1 MSYTPNTWQ
10 NGDII
15 SAEKLNNMEQGIAN
29 AGSEIP
35 TIVFTYDQTGNYY
48 TCSWTVQELTALIT
62 AQDFSFT
69 IVKVIVVDEG
79 DELINYFIPSRS
91 ARDTLTCGAYGNF
104 IINIGQTPT
113 LTVLMQSGPTNYVYN
128 SSTNHWEVNSE
139 EELS

>member
-48 TCSWTVQELTALIT
+48 TCSWTVAELTALIT

-69 IVKVIVVDEG
+69 IVKIIGVYEG
-79 DELINYFIPSRS
+79 DEVINYFIPSRS
-91 ARDTLTCGAYGNF
+91 ARSTLACGSYGEF
-104 IINIGQTPT
+104 TITIGQVPT
-113 LTVLMQSGPTNYVYN
+113 LTVLMQSGPTNYVYD
-128 SSTNHWEVNSE
+128 SSTNHWKVNSV
-139 EELS
+139 